1 MVLVARAVPVAA
13 CGQQDRACSIDRP
26 YAQKGGNKPTPLP
39 HGTSLFD
46 VRNAMPNDN
55 EIVDRDSLRL
65 FSVPAALV
73 AVSEQ
78 CFRRTST
85 DVRAAMTIVKD
96 ASDVLALLL
105 EGGHSTVAGRLAGAF
120 RNAGRMR
127 IADEIVKT
135 MGAAGYTIRET
146 DPFEDKPTIPLA
158 LREVSPYVNR
168 IRLLWEAMRQP
179 VLDVFPSPPGLPHRP
194 DAYLKVIDE
203 VYVNDTYHS
212 LSIEGYRVS
221 PELIERVCSGAWSPE
236 QNAED
241 HGNRNALAARDCMPV
256 LFDLLEG
263 EAEPT
268 VRAVLRHFIF
278 VYIHPYMDGNG
289 RMGRFLMN
297 VTMASGGYPWI
308 IVPVERRDDYMS
320 ALESA
325 SVKQDIQ
332 PFAAFIGDLVEAGVR
347 SPSLASS
354 PQPDRHPASG
364 HDYDRRHHHADLHG
378 RQGSNSRTG

>member
-1 MVLVARAVPVAA
+1 
-13 CGQQDRACSIDRP
+13 
-26 YAQKGGNKPTPLP
+26 
-39 HGTSLFD
+39 
-46 VRNAMPNDN
+46 MPNDN

-85 DVRAAMTIVKD
+85 DVRAEMTIVKD

-203 VYVNDTYHS
+203 VYVNDAYHS

-236 QNAED
+236 
-241 HGNRNALAARDCMPV
+241 
-256 LFDLLEG
+256 
-263 EAEPT
+263 
-268 VRAVLRHFIF
+268 
-278 VYIHPYMDGNG
+278 
-289 RMGRFLMN
+289 
-297 VTMASGGYPWI
+297 
-308 IVPVERRDDYMS
+308 
-320 ALESA
+320 
-325 SVKQDIQ
+325 
-332 PFAAFIGDLVEAGVR
+332 
-347 SPSLASS
+347 
-354 PQPDRHPASG
+354 
-364 HDYDRRHHHADLHG
+364 
-378 RQGSNSRTG
+378 